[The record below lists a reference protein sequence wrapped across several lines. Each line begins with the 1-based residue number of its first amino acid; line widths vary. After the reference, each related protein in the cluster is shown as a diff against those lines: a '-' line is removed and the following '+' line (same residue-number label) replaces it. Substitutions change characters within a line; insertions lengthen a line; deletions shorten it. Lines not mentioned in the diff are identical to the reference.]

1 MLLQTAKITIPAV
14 KITGDD
20 AVASLENA
28 KVAEDPVLTTI
39 PEPVA
44 STLNDGDDWIDMDDL
59 LQTVALDPIDSSLL
73 PTEEPLVDPDLGE
86 FLMDAV
92 DWLS

>member
-1 MLLQTAKITIPAV
+1 MQTAKITIPAV

-28 KVAEDPVLTTI
+28 NVAEDPVLSTV

-44 STLNDGDDWIDMDDL
+44 STMNGDEWTDMDDL
-59 LQTVALDPIDSSLL
+59 LETVVLDPIESSLL
-73 PTEEPLVDPDLGE
+73 TTEEPLMDPDLGE
-86 FLMDAV
+86 FLMDAA